1 MNTPVSRRLFWT
13 VTIVGFVMITV
24 LSIVLISVLVGQRQ
38 AGYLSPVIERIQ
50 IGRSTSQVPHR
61 PADLASAEEL
71 SALFKDAASRVK
83 DAVVFIQVDLVG
95 GDSDRD
101 GWERRFFHRSPRQ
114 SVGSG
119 VVISDAGYIVTNNH
133 VVEGASSITVTLPDK
148 RQFAAEVI
156 GTDPSTDLAVV
167 RIGDAEDLPVAAFG
181 DSDNVEVGQWVLAIG
196 NPFRLTST
204 VTAGIVSALGRQVNI
219 IGDSFGIEDFIQT
232 DAAINP
238 GNSGGAL
245 VDLTGSLV
253 GINTA
258 IATESGSYE
267 GYGFAVP
274 VNLVSRVAADL
285 IAYGEVQRGFLN
297 VEIGPVTA
305 RLADRLGLEHI
316 AGVYLNE
323 VWRGGAAD
331 RAGLRIGD
339 VVISVDSIS
348 VNAPNEL
355 QSAIARKR
363 PGDRVSLDIWRR
375 GRSETVE
382 VTLMG
387 REDPATRTWFA
398 DLSEQRDPPAAPRPD
413 IPESELDVVHLDE
426 AGIGVREP
434 TAPDLRRFSAD
445 SGVYVEYVEKGG
457 AASRAGLRRDVLIR
471 SVGPASIASIGELE
485 IALSEALAA
494 SGSAVVEVIGPDG
507 ISAFYELT
515 AP

>member
-1 MNTPVSRRLFWT
+1 MNTLVSKKLFWT
-13 VTIVGFVMITV
+13 VSVVSF
-24 LSIVLISVLVGQRQ
+24 VLIAALGAVLASVLVKQRQ
-38 AGYLSPVIERIQ
+38 REQISPVIERIQ
-50 IGRSTSQVPHR
+50 IGRSSTGV
-61 PADLASAEEL
+61 ADQTANLASAAEL
-71 SALFKDAASRVK
+71 SSLFKDAASRVK
-83 DAVVFIQVDLVG
+83 DAVVYIQVDL
-95 GDSDRD
+95 DSETDARE

-119 VVISDAGYIVTNNH
+119 VIISEAGYIVTNNH
-133 VVEGASSITVTLPDK
+133 VVQGASAITVTLPDK
-148 RQFAAEVI
+148 RQFEAKVV
-156 GTDPSTDLAVV
+156 GMDPSTDLAVV
-167 RIGDAEDLPVAAFG
+167 KIEKGEDLPIAAFG
-181 DSDNVEVGQWVLAIG
+181 NSDDVEVGQWVLAIG

-245 VDLTGSLV
+245 VDLSGSLV

-274 VNLVSRVAADL
+274 VNLVARVASDL

-305 RLADRLGLEHI
+305 RLADRLGLGYI
-316 AGVYLNE
+316 GGVYLNE

-339 VVISVDSIS
+339 VVTSVDSLV

-363 PGDRVSLDIWRR
+363 PGDRVRLYIWRR
-375 GRSETVE
+375 GRTETVD
-382 VTLMG
+382 VILMG
-387 REDPATRTWFA
+387 REDPATKTWFA
-398 DLSEQRDPPAAPRPD
+398 DLSEDREPPAPPAPRTPD
-413 IPESELDVVHLDE
+413 AELDVVHLDQV
-426 AGIGVREP
+426 GIGVRE
-434 TAPDLRRFSAD
+434 ASDVDLRRFSVD
-445 SGVYVEYVEKGG
+445 EGIYVEYVEKDGL
-457 AASRAGLRRDVLIR
+457 ASQAGLRRDVLVRAVGTR
-471 SVGPASIASIGELE
+471 SVGTPEELRE
-485 IALSEALAA
+485 AIDEALSE
-494 SGSAVVEVIGPDG
+494 SSRVVMEVVGRDG
-507 ISAFYELT
+507 ISAFYELR

>member
-1 MNTPVSRRLFWT
+1 MTTPVSGRLFWT
-13 VTIVGFVMITV
+13 VTIVSFVMIAALGV
-24 LSIVLISVLVGQRQ
+24 LVANVLIDQRR
-38 AGYLSPVIERIQ
+38 AADVPPVIERIQ
-50 IGRSTSQVPHR
+50 IGRVDETSASI
-61 PADLASAEEL
+61 ADLASAEEL
-71 SALFKDAASRVK
+71 SSLFKVAASRVK
-83 DAVVFIQVDLVG
+83 DAVVYIQVELG
-95 GDSDRD
+95 GESGGQE

-119 VVISDAGYIVTNNH
+119 VIISEAGFIVTNNH
-133 VVEGASSITVTLPDK
+133 VVEGASEIAVTLPDK
-148 RQFAAEVI
+148 RQFVATVV
-156 GTDPSTDLAVV
+156 GLDPATDLAVL
-167 RIGDAEDLPVAAFG
+167 RIEDADNLPVATFG
-181 DSDNVEVGQWVLAIG
+181 NSDEVEVGQWVLAVG

-245 VDLTGSLV
+245 VDLTGALV

-274 VNLVSRVAADL
+274 VNLVSRVSADL

-305 RLADRLGLEHI
+305 RLAERLGLDYI
-316 AGVYLNE
+316 GGVYLNE

-339 VVISVDSIS
+339 IVVSVDSIS

-363 PGDRVSLDIWRR
+363 PGDHVKVDIWRR
-375 GRSETVE
+375 GRSETVD
-382 VTLMG
+382 VVLTG
-387 REDPATRTWFA
+387 REDPATLTWFA
-398 DLSEQRDPPAAPRPD
+398 DLTADREPRPQSRPQ
-413 IPESELDVVHLDE
+413 PEEWDGDVVHLED
-426 AGIGVREP
+426 IGVGVK
-434 TAPDLRRFSAD
+434 TASEQDLERFSAD
-445 SGVYVEYVEKGG
+445 AGIYVAYVEKNGI
-457 AASRAGLRRDVLIR
+457 ASNAGLRRDVLIR
-471 SVGPASIASIGELE
+471 SVDGEPVDTIDGLRE
-485 IALSEALAA
+485 ALSESFGHSRGAILEIV
-494 SGSAVVEVIGPDG
+494 GRDG
-507 ISAFYELT
+507 ISAFYDLAT
-515 AP
+515 P